1 MPATIDVD
9 ITTASPVVSA
19 NVGVPFTVEV
29 PVTVGVDVVLG
40 ELAADVAEPT
50 SVKVPPPGAVP
61 GVPPPAPPV
70 TAELAAPN
78 ALGPKI

>member
-1 MPATIDVD
+1 
-9 ITTASPVVSA
+9 VSA
-19 NVGVPFTVEV
+19 QVGVPLTVVV
-29 PVTVGVDVVLG
+29 PVIVGAAGVLG

-50 SVKVPPPGAVP
+50 SVNVPPPGAVQ

-70 TAELAAPN
+70 TAELAAAN